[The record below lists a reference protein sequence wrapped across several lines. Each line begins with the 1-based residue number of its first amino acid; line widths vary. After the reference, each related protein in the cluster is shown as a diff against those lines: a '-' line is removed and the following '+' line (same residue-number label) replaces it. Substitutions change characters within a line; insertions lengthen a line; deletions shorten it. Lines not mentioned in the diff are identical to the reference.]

1 MQRSSPCGDVSWN
14 TKTLTADQAKERSSP
29 YGDVNWNRASSCAC
43 MSRNTI
49 RLLVGM
55 WVEICWRYI
64 WTRYQNVRLRKETWV
79 EIYVFAVYFIS
90 SFSSSPCGDVSWNH
104 KVFRV
109 LHNLHRSS
117 PYGDVSWNIRSV
129 QWSIQVLVRLL
140 TETWVEISSRAFKSS
155 SPEFVSLRRRELKLL
170 ADNTDRSIKCSSPCG
185 DVSWNIQ
192 PKSTLG
198 LTSCSSPCGDVNWNG
213 RIPCPY
219 AVLSDRSFPRGD
231 VSWNCSVF
239 AQAKLDKSSSPYG
252 DVNWNEEASKADY
265 FNDVRL
271 RKETW
276 IEI

>member
-1 MQRSSPCGDVSWN
+1 MCVYVKEYYSSPCGDVSWNMLEIHLDALPERSSPCGDVNWNPQFGMIPNINNGSSPCGDVSWN

-90 SFSSSPCGDVSWNH
+90 SFSSSPCGDVSWN
-104 KVFRV
+104 
-109 LHNLHRSS
+109 
-117 PYGDVSWNIRSV
+117 
-129 QWSIQVLVRLL
+129 
-140 TETWVEISSRAFKSS
+140 
-155 SPEFVSLRRRELKLL
+155 
-170 ADNTDRSIKCSSPCG
+170 
-185 DVSWNIQ
+185 IQ

>member
-1 MQRSSPCGDVSWN
+1 MYLLYISLALLV
-14 TKTLTADQAKERSSP
+14 
-29 YGDVNWNRASSCAC
+29 
-43 MSRNTI
+43 
-49 RLLVGM
+49 RLLA
-55 WVEICWRYI
+55 
-64 WTRYQNVRLRKETWV
+64 ETWV
-79 EIYVFAVYFIS
+79 EITKCSAFCII
-90 SFSSSPCGDVSWNH
+90 C
-104 KVFRV
+104 
-109 LHNLHRSS
+109 
-117 PYGDVSWNIRSV
+117 I
-129 QWSIQVLVRLL
+129 VRLL
-140 TETWVEISSRAFKSS
+140 TETWVEISSRAFKST

>member
-1 MQRSSPCGDVSWN
+1 MQRSSPCGDVSWNHKVFRVLHNLHRSSPYGDVSWN

-29 YGDVNWNRASSCAC
+29 YGDVNWNRASSCTC

-64 WTRYQNVRLRKETWV
+64 WTRYQN
-79 EIYVFAVYFIS
+79 
-90 SFSSSPCGDVSWNH
+90 
-104 KVFRV
+104 
-109 LHNLHRSS
+109 
-117 PYGDVSWNIRSV
+117 
-129 QWSIQVLVRLL
+129 VRLL

>member
-1 MQRSSPCGDVSWN
+1 MQRSSPCGDVNWNPQFGMIPNINNGSSPCGDVSWN

-140 TETWVEISSRAFKSS
+140 TETWVEI
-155 SPEFVSLRRRELKLL
+155 
-170 ADNTDRSIKCSSPCG
+170 TG
-185 DVSWNIQ
+185 
-192 PKSTLG
+192 G
-198 LTSCSSPCGDVNWNG
+198 
-213 RIPCPY
+213 
-219 AVLSDRSFPRGD
+219 
-231 VSWNCSVF
+231 
-239 AQAKLDKSSSPYG
+239 
-252 DVNWNEEASKADY
+252 
-265 FNDVRL
+265 
-271 RKETW
+271 
-276 IEI
+276 